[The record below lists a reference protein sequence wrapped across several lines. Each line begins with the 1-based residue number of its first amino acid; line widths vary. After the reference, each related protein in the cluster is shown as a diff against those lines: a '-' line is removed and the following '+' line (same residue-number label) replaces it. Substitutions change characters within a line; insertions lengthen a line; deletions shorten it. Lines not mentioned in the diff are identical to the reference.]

1 MGKKIGI
8 SSVVQNVQDYL
19 VITFGLVLYATG
31 FTCFQLPYEITTGGL
46 AGAGAVLFYA
56 TGFPVHYTFFIV
68 NILLLCVAIKVL
80 GWKFCVKTIYA
91 VFMLTFL
98 LALAKTIMMEVA
110 ANAPDGTYVI
120 SPQGLPQLVG
130 NNGMFMSCVIGASIE
145 GVGIGLVFLSNGS
158 TGGTDIIA
166 AIINK
171 YRDVSQQVAS
181 NASSTAIARSS
192 SPTSCST
199 TLSTVAASPCS
210 SSSSH

>member
-130 NNGMFMSCVIGASIE
+130 NNGMFMSCIIGASIE

-158 TGGTDIIA
+158 TGGTT
-166 AIINK
+166 
-171 YRDVSQQVAS
+171 SLPP
-181 NASSTAIARSS
+181 SSTNTA
-192 SPTSCST
+192 T
-199 TLSTVAASPCS
+199 
-210 SSSSH
+210 